1 MLDKREITELKV
13 LRNQVSQLKKI
24 VESRDIEI
32 KKLRKELSKVSQD
45 RSNVL
50 LTWAEIDDRKE

>member
-13 LRNQVSQLKKI
+13 LRNQVNQLKKI

-50 LTWAEIDDRKE
+50 LTWAEIDD

>member
-24 VESRDIEI
+24 VESRDMEI

>member
-24 VESRDIEI
+24 VESRDVEI

-45 RSNVL
+45 RSNTL

>member
-13 LRNQVSQLKKI
+13 LRNQVNQLKKI
-24 VESRDIEI
+24 VESRDVEI

>member
-24 VESRDIEI
+24 VENRDMEI
-32 KKLRKELSKVSQD
+32 KKLRKELSEVKQD
-45 RSNVL
+45 RSNTL

>member
-24 VESRDIEI
+24 VESRDMEI
-32 KKLRKELSKVSQD
+32 KKLRKELSKISQD
-45 RSNVL
+45 RSNTL

>member
-13 LRNQVSQLKKI
+13 LQNQVNRLKKI

-45 RSNVL
+45 RSNTL
-50 LTWAEIDDRKE
+50 LTWAEIDDKKE

>member
-13 LRNQVSQLKKI
+13 LRNQVNQLKKI

-32 KKLRKELSKVSQD
+32 KKLRKELSEVSQD
-45 RSNVL
+45 RSNIL

>member
-1 MLDKREITELKV
+1 MAKIDKVISIKVEGVRRIKELEDS
-13 LRNQVSQLKKI
+13 L
-24 VESRDIEI
+24 

-45 RSNVL
+45 RSNTL

>member
-1 MLDKREITELKV
+1 MIDKREITELKV

-24 VESRDIEI
+24 VENRDMEI
-32 KKLRKELSKVSQD
+32 KKLRKELSEVSQD
-45 RSNVL
+45 RSNIL

>member
-13 LRNQVSQLKKI
+13 LRNQVNQLKKI

-45 RSNVL
+45 RSNTL

>member
-24 VESRDIEI
+24 VESRDVEI

>member
-13 LRNQVSQLKKI
+13 LRNQVNQLKKI
-24 VESRDIEI
+24 VESRDMEI

-45 RSNVL
+45 RSNTL

>member
-1 MLDKREITELKV
+1 MLDKREITEVKV
-13 LRNQVSQLKKI
+13 LRNQVNQLKKI

-50 LTWAEIDDRKE
+50 LTWEEIDDRKE

>member
-13 LRNQVSQLKKI
+13 LRNQVNQLKKI
-24 VESRDIEI
+24 VESRDVEI
-32 KKLRKELSKVSQD
+32 KKLRKELSEVSQD
-45 RSNVL
+45 RSNIL

>member
-32 KKLRKELSKVSQD
+32 KKLRKELSEVKQD
-45 RSNVL
+45 RSNIL

>member
-13 LRNQVSQLKKI
+13 LRNQVNQLKKI

-32 KKLRKELSKVSQD
+32 KKLRKELSEVKQD
-45 RSNVL
+45 RSNIL

>member
-1 MLDKREITELKV
+1 MLDKREITDLKV

-24 VESRDIEI
+24 VESRDMEI
-32 KKLRKELSKVSQD
+32 KKLRKELSKISQD
-45 RSNVL
+45 RSNTL

>member
-13 LRNQVSQLKKI
+13 LRNQVNQLKKI
-24 VESRDIEI
+24 VESRDMEI
-32 KKLRKELSKVSQD
+32 KKLRKELSKISQD
-45 RSNVL
+45 RSNTL

>member
-13 LRNQVSQLKKI
+13 LRNQVNQLKKI
-24 VESRDIEI
+24 VESRDMEI

>member
-13 LRNQVSQLKKI
+13 LRNQVNQLKKI
-24 VESRDIEI
+24 VESRDMKI
-32 KKLRKELSKVSQD
+32 KKLRKELSKISQD
-45 RSNVL
+45 RSNTL

>member
-1 MLDKREITELKV
+1 MRKVTELKV
-13 LRNQVSQLKKI
+13 LRNQVNQLKKI

-32 KKLRKELSKVSQD
+32 KKLRKELSEVKQD
-45 RSNVL
+45 RSNIL

>member
-13 LRNQVSQLKKI
+13 LRNQVNQLKKI

>member
-13 LRNQVSQLKKI
+13 LRNQVNQLKKI
-24 VESRDIEI
+24 VESRDMEI

-50 LTWAEIDDRKE
+50 LTWSEIDDRKE

>member
-13 LRNQVSQLKKI
+13 LRNQVNQLKKI
-24 VESRDIEI
+24 VENKDIEI

>member
-32 KKLRKELSKVSQD
+32 KKLRKELKIEVMFF
-45 RSNVL
+45 
-50 LTWAEIDDRKE
+50 

>member
-13 LRNQVSQLKKI
+13 LRNQVNQLKKI
-24 VESRDIEI
+24 VENKDIEI
-32 KKLRKELSKVSQD
+32 KKLRKELSDVSQD
-45 RSNVL
+45 RSNIL

>member
-13 LRNQVSQLKKI
+13 LRNQVNQLKKI

-50 LTWAEIDDRKE
+50 LTWSEIDDRKE

>member
-24 VESRDIEI
+24 VESRDVEI
-32 KKLRKELSKVSQD
+32 KKLRKELSEVSQD
-45 RSNVL
+45 RSNIL

>member
-13 LRNQVSQLKKI
+13 LRNQDSQLKKI

-32 KKLRKELSKVSQD
+32 KKLRKELSDVSQD
-45 RSNVL
+45 RSNIL

>member
-1 MLDKREITELKV
+1 MLDMRKVTELKV
-13 LRNQVSQLKKI
+13 LRNQVNQLKKI

-32 KKLRKELSKVSQD
+32 KKLRKELSEVKQD
-45 RSNVL
+45 RSNIL

>member
-13 LRNQVSQLKKI
+13 LRNQVNQLKKI
-24 VESRDIEI
+24 VESRDVEI
-32 KKLRKELSKVSQD
+32 KKLRKELSEVKQD
-45 RSNVL
+45 RSNIL

>member
-13 LRNQVSQLKKI
+13 LRNQVNQLKKI
-24 VESRDIEI
+24 VESRDMEI
-32 KKLRKELSKVSQD
+32 KKLRKELSEVSQD
-45 RSNVL
+45 RSNIL